1 MNPMPVITG
10 QMTYPENIGEK
21 IKAKGIDLIETDALA
36 LALDCGNQKAV
47 NVVLIGLLASI
58 SKDFSK
64 EEWLEALK
72 ATVPAKLLD
81 INLKAFE
88 AGYALNK

>member
-1 MNPMPVITG
+1 RSS
-10 QMTYPENIGEK
+10 IGEK
-21 IKAKGIDLIETDALA
+21 IKAKGIDLIETDALS
-36 LALDCGNQKAV
+36 LALECGSQKAV

-58 SKDFSK
+58 SSDFTK

-72 ATVPAKLLD
+72 STVPAKLLD

-88 AGYALNK
+88 AGYTLKR